1 MNNIIKYLLF
11 TKYILKSLLNP
22 KLIKNNN
29 LTGFREELS
38 ASRGIELV
46 DIKSIIEW
54 DNVNLTLKHL
64 PHDEGHVSILELLIL
79 SAFASKLNE
88 TQNVL
93 EIGTFEGITS
103 LNCSLN
109 ANNSKVYTI
118 DLPLGHTLDELQNSE
133 YLDYDKDLI
142 NSDNRRS
149 DILKNISNV
158 IQLYGDS
165 TKFDFSKTDYS
176 MAFID
181 GGHDY
186 QTVKSDTENI
196 LKYINKPGSVFWH
209 DYDVTNDVG
218 HYLLNISDEYD
229 IKWIKN
235 TRLCYLKVI

>member
-54 DNVNLTLKHL
+54 DNVKLTLKHL
-64 PHDEGHVSILELLIL
+64 PHDEGHVSMLELLIL
-79 SAFASKLNE
+79 SAFASKLND

-93 EIGTFEGITS
+93 EIGTFDGVTS

-109 ANNSKVYTI
+109 ANNSKVYTL
-118 DLPLGHTLDELQNSE
+118 DLPLDHSLDELQDKE

-165 TKFDFSKTDYS
+165 TKLDFSKTD
-176 MAFID
+176 
-181 GGHDY
+181 
-186 QTVKSDTENI
+186 
-196 LKYINKPGSVFWH
+196 
-209 DYDVTNDVG
+209 
-218 HYLLNISDEYD
+218 
-229 IKWIKN
+229 
-235 TRLCYLKVI
+235 